1 MKITKYILA
10 AFTLAL
16 GLASCMNDFDEPS
29 FDKAPYGNNSIGE
42 PNMTIAQFKEKYKT
56 ALHTESPTE
65 ITEDIILGGV
75 VVSNDETG
83 NVYKQLVF
91 CDGSGNEG
99 NEAML
104 LGINA
109 SGLYAYLPRGQRI
122 ALNLKGLS
130 MGCYGNLP
138 QIGVPY
144 TNNKGNIAV
153 GRMSEKVLKKHIKL
167 VGEPS
172 NDYAEM
178 TPADLT
184 ESWMTSDNRETLPR
198 YVRLKG
204 VTFQEA
210 DGKKTFAPEEE
221 MVSATNQVV
230 NRTVK
235 VGSKKIVFRMSTYAD
250 FANMVVPTGKL
261 DITGILTCFNSDWQ
275 FMLSSDKDIVPAE

>member
-42 PNMTIAQFKEKYKT
+42 PNMTIAEFKEKYNT
-56 ALHTESPTE
+56 ELHTESPTE

-91 CDGSGNEG
+91 SDDSETGES
-99 NEAML
+99 ML
-104 LGINA
+104 IGINA
-109 SGLYAYLPRGQRI
+109 SGLYAYLPRGQKI
-122 ALNLKGLS
+122 ALSLKGLS
-130 MGCYGNLP
+130 MGCYGKLP
-138 QIGVPY
+138 QIGTPY
-144 TNNKGNIAV
+144 INNKGNNAV
-153 GRMSEKVLKKHIKL
+153 GRMSEKVLKKHIKI
-167 VGEPS
+167 VGEP
-172 NDYAEM
+172 NENYAEM
-178 TPADLT
+178 TPTDLT
-184 ESWMTSDNRETLPR
+184 EEWMTSSNRETLPR

-221 MVSATNQVV
+221 MVSETNQVV

-261 DITGILTCFNSDWQ
+261 DITGVLTRFNDDWQ

>member
-42 PNMTIAQFKEKYKT
+42 PNMTIAEFKEKYNT
-56 ALHTESPTE
+56 ELHTESPTE

-91 CDGSGNEG
+91 CDDSETGES
-99 NEAML
+99 ML
-104 LGINA
+104 IGINA
-109 SGLYAYLPRGQRI
+109 SGLYAYLPRGQKI
-122 ALNLKGLS
+122 ALSLKGLS
-130 MGCYGNLP
+130 MGCYGKLP
-138 QIGVPY
+138 QIGTPY
-144 TNNKGNIAV
+144 INNKGNNAV
-153 GRMSEKVLKKHIKL
+153 GRMSEKVLKKHIKI
-167 VGEPS
+167 VGEP
-172 NDYAEM
+172 NENYAEM
-178 TPADLT
+178 TPTDLT
-184 ESWMTSDNRETLPR
+184 EEWMTSSNRETLPR

-221 MVSATNQVV
+221 MVSETNQVV

-261 DITGILTCFNSDWQ
+261 DITGVLTRFNDDWQ